1 MAERIKD
8 KEDLKLE
15 SMFRSEPVADDG
27 FSVNIISRVKR
38 QMWIRRLSMPVA
50 IGVGATIAAK
60 PLLQLAGIAPNLLN
74 SVAGSLIGLDKI
86 SVGSMPQLSTMI
98 LGATLVMALMFAS
111 KLLEE

>member
-15 SMFRSEPVADDG
+15 SMFRSDSVADDG

-50 IGVGATIAAK
+50 IGVGISIAAK

-86 SVGSMPQLSTMI
+86 SVGNIPQLSTMI
-98 LGATLVMALMFAS
+98 FGAALAMAVLFAS

>member
-1 MAERIKD
+1 MKD

-27 FSVNIISRVKR
+27 FSVSIISRVKR

-50 IGVGATIAAK
+50 IGIGVTIAAK
-60 PLLQLAGIAPNLLN
+60 PLLQLAAIVPSLLN

-86 SVGSMPQLSTMI
+86 SLGNMPQLSTMI
-98 LGATLVMALMFAS
+98 LGATLVMALLFAS

>member
-27 FSVNIISRVKR
+27 FSVGIISQVRR
-38 QMWIRRLSMPVA
+38 RMWIRRLTMPVA
-50 IGVGATIAAK
+50 IGVGVTIAAK

-74 SVAGSLIGLDKI
+74 TVAGGLIGLDKI
-86 SVGSMPQLSTMI
+86 SVSNMPQLSTMI

>member
-38 QMWIRRLSMPVA
+38 QMWIRRLSMPAA
-50 IGVGATIAAK
+50 IGIGATIAAK
-60 PLLQLAGIAPNLLN
+60 PLLQLAGIVPNLLN
-74 SVAGSLIGLDKI
+74 SVAGNLIGLDKI
-86 SVGSMPQLSTMI
+86 PVGNMPQLSTMI
-98 LGATLVMALMFAS
+98 LGATLVMAVVFAS